1 MVMFMMDPGGLGGM
15 DMSHQKRFSIGAGVS
30 AAVVAIAIALLSD
43 WGPLADQVPDAEAQT
58 RALGMELLGR
68 SMMIFETAGITIL
81 TAMIAATAVA
91 IPVQNLASKIAK
103 ESSE

>member
-1 MVMFMMDPGGLGGM
+1 MNIAVDP
-15 DMSHQKRFSIGAGVS
+15 KRSVLLLAFLFACLSPGITYVS
-30 AAVVAIAIALLSD
+30 
-43 WGPLADQVPDAEAQT
+43 G
-58 RALGMELLGR
+58 ALGMELLGR

-91 IPVQNLASKIAK
+91 IPVQNLASKNDK